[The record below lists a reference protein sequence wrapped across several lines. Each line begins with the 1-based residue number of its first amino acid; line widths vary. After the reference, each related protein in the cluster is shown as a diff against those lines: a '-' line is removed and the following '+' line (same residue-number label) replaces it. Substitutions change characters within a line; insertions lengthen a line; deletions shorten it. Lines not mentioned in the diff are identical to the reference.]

1 MSTIDEHSPG
11 TIIQTG
17 PVTLP
22 PASTGLQ
29 SPDKAVATTARE
41 ACTNLTSA
49 SHSQLRA
56 AAPATSALPDSIP
69 DRPQATVEPF
79 MLLVGNYRRSPPGPS
94 LWQYAGPICVR
105 RLIIHARL

>member
-29 SPDKAVATTARE
+29 SPDNAVATTARE

-49 SHSQLRA
+49 PHSQLRA
-56 AAPATSALPDSIP
+56 AAPRDQ
-69 DRPQATVEPF
+69 R
-79 MLLVGNYRRSPPGPS
+79 PPGFHPGSTASHRRTVHVAGRQLPS
-94 LWQYAGPICVR
+94 LTADGATHKR
-105 RLIIHARL
+105 